1 MSSPPRRAAAL
12 AAGPLAG
19 ALAAALLTGCQS
31 AASESNERRP
41 VTEELSILTS
51 AQNQLYY
58 PPFLRDE
65 PTGPQDNAYAQRT
78 RALLG
83 TPPRLHLNHKTA
95 EFFRQDALGSSP
107 LWGRGWLAPLAASGA
122 DGLLNDRDAA
132 DVRRMRTGDGWYR
145 APLPRRAARSQST
158 EPAKP
163 AEPTEPAGQQAKN
176 AYRAASTAAALE
188 ILRAHG
194 GITEADRRATLPWL
208 HKAAA
213 HPGTLSESAD
223 VARGLRLLNAPVPA
237 RLATVTPPKT
247 AEFTSLSGKQRYQTL
262 LDAYQY
268 ARLRESAG
276 RKAELD
282 PEVWGTVLSR
292 NAATFS
298 YPDLYYAT
306 FVAKAAG
313 APAAALDK
321 ARDRIRAN
329 TLPGGAVR
337 DPSGYLG
344 SPEASF
350 YALLLRGLAGEPT
363 HDDRL
368 AKALGKVAADPR
380 AAGDPATRLTT
391 AGAATLAG
399 AGGRTTSA
407 AAALCRS
414 AQVVPRTVTAHS
426 AEKWART
433 ALACDRAGA
442 PAQAPRTT
450 PWPLN
455 DAERVT
461 AAATLATGL
470 ADTGRPPRPARWIT
484 ARQLR
489 PWATDPKRLDSVSGY
504 AAVVRAYLLAGWK
517 ADAPLREAVAHGI
530 DTRRGCPRLPNLY
543 RADAAGGCDLKTTWH
558 VWQLKKQLKERYG
571 TQEPKQ
577 NGTREPK
584 QSKPQNGTQ
593 NGTHGGEQEA
603 DG

>member
-12 AAGPLAG
+12 AAGALAG

-31 AASESNERRP
+31 AASDSGERRP
-41 VTEELSILTS
+41 VTEELSILMS

-83 TPPRLHLNHKTA
+83 TPPRLDLNHKTA

-107 LWGRGWLAPLAASGA
+107 LWGRGWLVPLAASGA

-132 DVRRMRTGDGWYR
+132 DVRRMRTADGWYR
-145 APLPRRAARSQST
+145 APLPRRAARSQPT
-158 EPAKP
+158 EPAEP
-163 AEPTEPAGQQAKN
+163 AEPAGQQAKN
-176 AYRAASTAAALE
+176 AYRAAATATALE

-237 RLATVTPPKT
+237 RLAAVTPPKT
-247 AEFTSLSGKQRYQTL
+247 AEFTSLGGKQRYQAL

-276 RKAELD
+276 QKAELD

-337 DPSGYLG
+337 DPGGYLG

-350 YALLLRGLAGEPT
+350 YALLLRGLSGEPT
-363 HDDRL
+363 HDGRL
-368 AKALGKVAADPR
+368 AKALGKVATDPR

-391 AGAATLAG
+391 AAAAALAG

-414 AQVVPRTVTAHS
+414 AQVVPHTVTAHS

-470 ADTGRPPRPARWIT
+470 ADTGRPPRPARWVT

-504 AAVVRAYLLAGWK
+504 ATVVRAYLLAGGK
-517 ADAPLREAVAHGI
+517 ADAPLREAVARGI
-530 DTRRGCPRLPNLY
+530 DARRGCPRLPNLY
-543 RADAAGGCDLKTTWH
+543 RADAEGGCDLKTTWH
-558 VWQLKKQLKERYG
+558 VWQLKKQLKEQY
-571 TQEPKQ
+571 
-577 NGTREPK
+577 GTREPK
-584 QSKPQNGTQ
+584 QNGPREPKQSGTQSGTQ
-593 NGTHGGEQEA
+593 NEPQGGKQEA

>member
-1 MSSPPRRAAAL
+1 MSSPPRRSAAL
-12 AAGPLAG
+12 TAGALAV
-19 ALAAALLTGCQS
+19 ALAAALLAGCQS
-31 AASESNERRP
+31 AASDSGERRP
-41 VTEELSILTS
+41 VTEELSILIS

-58 PPFLRDE
+58 PPFLREE

-83 TPPRLHLNHKTA
+83 TPPRLDLNHKTA
-95 EFFRQDALGSSP
+95 EFLRQDALGSSP

-132 DVRRMRTGDGWYR
+132 DVRRMRTADGWYR
-145 APLPRRAARSQST
+145 TPLPPRAARSQ
-158 EPAKP
+158 
-163 AEPTEPAGQQAKN
+163 PTEPAGQQAKN
-176 AYRAASTAAALE
+176 AYRAAATATALE

-208 HKAAA
+208 RKAAA

-223 VARGLRLLNAPVPA
+223 LAQALRLLNAPVPA
-237 RLATVTPPKT
+237 RLAAVTPPKA
-247 AEFTSLSGKQRYQTL
+247 AEFTSLGGKERYQAL

-276 RKAELD
+276 QKAELD

-337 DPSGYLG
+337 DPGGYLG

-368 AKALGKVAADPR
+368 AKALGKVASDPR

-391 AGAATLAG
+391 AAAAGLAG
-399 AGGRTTSA
+399 AGRRATSA
-407 AAALCRS
+407 ASALCRS

-470 ADTGRPPRPARWIT
+470 ADTGQPPRPARWVT
-484 ARQLR
+484 AHQLR
-489 PWATDPKRLDSVSGY
+489 PWATDPKRLGSVSGY
-504 AAVVRAYLLAGWK
+504 ATVVRAYLLAGGK
-517 ADAPLREAVAHGI
+517 ADAPLREAVARGI
-530 DTRRGCPRLPNLY
+530 DARRGCPRLPSLY
-543 RADAAGGCDLKTTWH
+543 QADAEGGCDLKATWH
-558 VWQLKKQLKERYG
+558 VWQLKKQLKEQNG

-577 NGTREPK
+577 NGTQGGK
-584 QSKPQNGTQ
+584 QNPAETD
-593 NGTHGGEQEA
+593 HRQEA